1 MPQFGPFKRK
11 ERPGVPAD
19 HFLPIRGNR
28 FAAVD
33 HRGRITAL
41 IAEGLAVEPFGALP
55 IHHTATD
62 EGAWDGP
69 ANEARLD
76 NDDGAS
82 VYKLAFAW
90 VDPKADPDTKA
101 AYRFIH
107 HDVDANGK
115 PGAANVK
122 ACSSTVGVLNG
133 GRGGTTIPD
142 ADVKGVYAHVIAHL
156 KDSGVKDADLPELKT
171 AVIPD
176 EPLAAADH
184 DPFTGTHSHEH
195 STFGDQGGDAHHEHE
210 HTHNGDA
217 SHGHTHSATAA
228 EAIQA
233 MVKAGENAHS
243 AAQQI
248 TDAFA
253 GVAGALSSPAL
264 DALVADP
271 GPGIEQIVTNPGG
284 AWHAY
289 THVEGIRTDDGREIA
304 PGATLFP
311 DLPVALRFL
320 QKDEGGHYGA
330 VTCGRIDT
338 MAMTTVDGIVACL
351 ATGVFGSDKPGQEAQ
366 LAVEEQTQRFISIDP
381 RDVEGEFIEVQVS
394 TSNGIFDDD
403 GDSDFDGWFRM
414 TSFVVGAATI
424 VPIPAL
430 QQAVIT
436 MADQPLPMAPLA
448 TERAQQNIV
457 ITASGA
463 PLVWPDNPPAE
474 WFTMS
479 VPTVGDNRL
488 VRQPDGKYA
497 VPMTVLDNGQFFG
510 HACYWGQEHTG
521 FPGQKVKPPRSATYA
536 HYMTGERVVQTGE
549 NEDGTPILDRIAVGK
564 ITMGTGH
571 PGVHGVNAAVAKAHY
586 DGGYGA
592 VQVAD
597 VRAVEDDF
605 GIWLCGALCPPW
617 SEQNPGGPT
626 AAQVQQFMS
635 LDLSPDWR
643 KVAGQLHMIA
653 VLSVPV
659 GGFPVARESLVA
671 SGLSAMSEQDAAGVA
686 RAAYEGDEIVA
697 MVAAGRVHRMPLGQ
711 RVVALE
717 HLVDELHADLTAR
730 KRESARATLAALAN
744 Q

>member
-1 MPQFGPFKRK
+1 MPQFGPFIRK
-11 ERPGVPAD
+11 ERPGVPTD

-41 IAEGLAVEPFGALP
+41 IAEGPDTSAELDELAALSEDDRAAVVEWTLAVE
-55 IHHTATD
+55 T
-62 EGAWDGP
+62 
-69 ANEARLD
+69 
-76 NDDGAS
+76 
-82 VYKLAFAW
+82 
-90 VDPKADPDTKA
+90 
-101 AYRFIH
+101 
-107 HDVDANGK
+107 
-115 PGAANVK
+115 
-122 ACSSTVGVLNG
+122 
-133 GRGGTTIPD
+133 
-142 ADVKGVYAHVIAHL
+142 
-156 KDSGVKDADLPELKT
+156 
-171 AVIPD
+171 
-176 EPLAAADH
+176 LAAADH
-184 DPFTGTHSHEH
+184 DPFIGTHSHEH
-195 STFGDQGGDAHHEHE
+195 STFGDQGGDEHHEHE
-210 HTHNGDA
+210 HSHNGDA
-217 SHGHTHSATAA
+217 SHGHTHGTAILEPSSATATTT
-228 EAIQA
+228 ISSTTS
-233 MVKAGENAHS
+233 GP
-243 AAQQI
+243 I
-248 TDAFA
+248 
-253 GVAGALSSPAL
+253 SSPEL
-264 DALVADP
+264 TALVADP

-597 VRAVEDDF
+597 VRAIEDDF
-605 GIWLCGALCPPW
+605 GIWLCGALCAPW

-686 RAAYEGDEIVA
+686 RAAYEGEEIVA

-717 HLVDELHADLTAR
+717 HLVDELHADLTVR
-730 KRESARATLAALAN
+730 KRESARATLAALAVR
-744 Q
+744 